1 MYSRKSKDWI
11 SFFSYLIF
19 LSSPPAAQEP
29 LRPWCCMFSLGTVHS
44 PAQVLSE
51 DAKAGAEGALGSTD
65 WLRMSLGQERPRRT
79 VLTWWGLHCCE
90 ANVKQQSGAHLS
102 VPDSSDVMQ
111 QHQRCREMRSPRG
124 WQNRWSL
131 NLYWRLRLHSFC
143 ILNNL
148 YDLII
153 WELQLW
159 KQMMLKQDLIQSV
172 HLPVFKNWERWGG
185 HPAAHS
191 PSRHGTFSPKHLFIT
206 VYCI

>member
-1 MYSRKSKDWI
+1 MYNRNPKDWI
-11 SFFSYLIF
+11 SFPFFFLFSFFCLF
-19 LSSPPAAQEP
+19 LLLHKDLSDHVCLFSVLYTVQSSFCQKMLNLLPKVHLAA
-29 LRPWCCMFSLGTVHS
+29 R
-44 PAQVLSE
+44 A
-51 DAKAGAEGALGSTD
+51 D
-65 WLRMSLGQERPRRT
+65 WLKLGQEHFRHT
-79 VLTWWGLHCCE
+79 VLTRWGLRYCE
-90 ANVKQQSGAHLS
+90 ANTKQQFRARLN
-102 VPDSSDVMQ
+102 VPDSYDVIQ
-111 QHQRCREMRSPRG
+111 QHRQCHEMRIPRG

-172 HLPVFKNWERWGG
+172 HLPLFKTQERWTG

-191 PSRHGTFSPKHLFIT
+191 A
-206 VYCI
+206 